1 MSVSFTRSF
10 PRIIT
15 MMNNRKIS
23 TDVRV
28 DVDFNDLSIKTFG
41 TVSKVL
47 RPSTLRREDEK

>member
-15 MMNNRKIS
+15 SSRKIS

-28 DVDFNDLSIKTFG
+28 DVEFNDISVKTFG
-41 TVSKVL
+41 TVGKVL
-47 RPSTLRREDEK
+47 RPSTLRRENEK